1 MKLLKLLEALIQLGR
16 PHFLIGGVIFH
27 ALGVVMALY
36 AGATLNLVALL
47 WGQIAV
53 TATQWMTHYANDYF
67 DLEADRANRTPTHWS
82 GGSRVLVD
90 SQLAPQIALIMACVL
105 AGIAL
110 VAIGVLS
117 IRIQPGIA
125 TFSLLLV
132 ALLLAWFYSAPPL
145 RLHSR
150 GMGELITAII
160 VTLLTPLT
168 GYYLQTGRV
177 DWLPLLAV
185 MPLCCL
191 QVAMLLAIEFPDA
204 AGDRLVGKRTLVVR
218 VGPVIAARLYTVLVL
233 LTYAALPLL
242 WWWGL
247 PLAVLIS
254 ITGLSP
260 LALWQVWCMR
270 RGDWQAMRRWNALA
284 FNSLV
289 LLMGTALLE
298 WVGFVWLILVD

>member
-1 MKLLKLLEALIQLGR
+1 MSHLKRLVALIRLGR

-27 ALGVVMALY
+27 ALGVVMAVY
-36 AGATLNLVALL
+36 AGAKLNLAAVL

-67 DLEADRANRTPTHWS
+67 DLEADRANRTPTRWS
-82 GGSRVLVD
+82 GGSRVLVEGK
-90 SQLAPQIALIMACVL
+90 LAPQIALIMACVL

-117 IRIQPGIA
+117 ISIQPGIG
-125 TFSLLLV
+125 TLSVLLV

-150 GMGELITAII
+150 GIGELTTAMI

-191 QVAMLLAIEFPDA
+191 QVAMLVAIEFPDA
-204 AGDRLVGKRTLVVR
+204 VGDRQAGKRTLVVR
-218 VGPVIAARLYTVLVL
+218 FGPAVAARLYN
-233 LTYAALPLL
+233 
-242 WWWGL
+242 
-247 PLAVLIS
+247 
-254 ITGLSP
+254 
-260 LALWQVWCMR
+260 QWC
-270 RGDWQAMRRWNALA
+270 
-284 FNSLV
+284 
-289 LLMGTALLE
+289 
-298 WVGFVWLILVD
+298 